1 MSYLALY
8 RKYRPD
14 TFDKVYG
21 QKHPVEA
28 LRSQVINKR
37 IAHAYLFS
45 GPRGTGK
52 TTVAKIFA
60 RAINCENPVNG
71 NPCGNCPSCMSS
83 INGNNVDITEIDAAS
98 NNGVDNIRALIDEA
112 RYKPLNGG
120 YKVFIIDEVHMLSQ
134 SAYNALLKTLE
145 EPPEGV
151 VFILA
156 TTELRKVPATVYS
169 RCQHHNFMMITAEAM
184 KDAMRYILHQEQQDF
199 DEEALDYIVRLANGG
214 LRDAISLL
222 DQVVSLQNDVL
233 SLKTVKECFG
243 DVEEDVL
250 QTMVD
255 AINDRD
261 SGKAFEI
268 LDNQIAKGR
277 DLPTFCSKLYAYY
290 KDMFMFNQKDAS
302 LQRCMEILGEL
313 EEKLQ
318 WNKSRT
324 LIEVAILK
332 LCSPLMSNDFSSLTA
347 RIQDLETMVKSCFSN
362 ISLVGTPFSL
372 PESTEVKPVPV
383 QAQPVV
389 QNIQQQ
395 PITIQAEPVAV
406 PQKEEICYTIVS
418 HPFPERRVFYV

>member
-1 MSYLALY
+1 MSYVALY

-21 QKHPVEA
+21 QKGPVES
-28 LRSQVINKR
+28 LRHQVINKR

-71 NPCGNCPSCMSS
+71 NPCGCCPSCLTSL
-83 INGNNVDITEIDAAS
+83 NNQNVDISEIDAAS
-98 NNGVDNIRALIDEA
+98 NNGVDNIRALIDES
-112 RYKPLNGG
+112 RYRPLNGG

-156 TTELRKVPATVYS
+156 TTEVRKVPATVYS
-169 RCQHHNFMMITAEAM
+169 RCQHHNFMMITPEAM
-184 KDAMRYILHQEQQDF
+184 KNAMKYILAQEQQDYE
-199 DEEALDYIVRLANGG
+199 EEALDYIVRLANGG
-214 LRDAISLL
+214 LRDAVSLL
-222 DQVVSLQNDVL
+222 DQVVSLQNDSI
-233 SLKTVKECFG
+233 SLKSVKECFG
-243 DVEEDVL
+243 EVEEDVL
-250 QTMVD
+250 ASMID

-268 LDNQIAKGR
+268 LDKQVSMGK
-277 DLPTFCSKLYAYY
+277 DLPTFCSKLYAHY
-290 KDMFMFNQKDAS
+290 KDLFMFNQKDEG
-302 LQRCMEILGEL
+302 LQRGMEILGEL

-332 LCSPLMSNDFSSLTA
+332 LCSPFMSNDFSSLSA
-347 RIQDLETMVKSCFSN
+347 RIKDLETMVKSVVTNLSM
-362 ISLVGTPFSL
+362 IGTPFYTI
-372 PESTEVKPVPV
+372 TEDAVTPQVQQQIKSAMASQPVAI
-383 QAQPVV
+383 AQPVQQKQSQDLQRIV
-389 QNIQQQ
+389 IHRPAIQRSV
-395 PITIQAEPVAV
+395 TYA
-406 PQKEEICYTIVS
+406 
-418 HPFPERRVFYV
+418 